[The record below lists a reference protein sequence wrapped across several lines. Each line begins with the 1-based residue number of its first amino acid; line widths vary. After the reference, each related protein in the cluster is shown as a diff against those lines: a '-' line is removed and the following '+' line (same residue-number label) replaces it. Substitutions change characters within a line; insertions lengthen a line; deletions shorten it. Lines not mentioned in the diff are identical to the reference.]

1 MALPRCIPVLLLQN
15 GGLVK
20 TVQFKNPKYIG
31 DPLNA
36 IRIFN
41 EKEVDELVFLDID
54 ASVEGTPIRIK
65 LLKEIAEEC
74 FMPLAYGGGIKT
86 IEDIRQVIQIG
97 IEKVIIG
104 SEVIGNPEFLKQAI
118 HEFGSSS
125 ICVSLDIEKAASG
138 EYQIYTKS
146 GTEATSLDPIDFAK
160 KMDQSGVGELFIYSI
175 DRDGTRKGYDLD
187 LIQAIRKAVKIP
199 IIACGGAGTIDD
211 LCQAVEAGA
220 SAVAAGSMFVFHGK
234 HQAVLISYPDKEAL
248 KRIYSTIQRN

>member
-20 TVQFKNPKYIG
+20 TIRFKDPRYIG

-54 ASVEGTPIRIK
+54 ASVKGTPIPIK

-86 IEDIRQVIQIG
+86 IEDIRRVIQIG

-104 SEVIGNPEFLKQAI
+104 SEVIGNREFLKQAI

-125 ICVSLDIEKAASG
+125 ICVSIDVEKTASG
-138 EYQIYTKS
+138 DYKVYSKS
-146 GTEATSLDPIDFAK
+146 GTESSGLDPIDFAQK
-160 KMDQSGVGELFIYSI
+160 LDELGVGELFIYSV
-175 DRDGTRKGYDLD
+175 DRDGTRTGYDLD
-187 LIQAIRKAVKIP
+187 LIRAIRKAVKIP

-211 LCQAVEAGA
+211 LCLAIEAGA
-220 SAVAAGSMFVFHGK
+220 SAVAAGSLFVFHGK
-234 HQAVLISYPDKEAL
+234 HQAVLISYPDKGAL

>member
-20 TVQFKNPKYIG
+20 TVQFKNPKYVG

-54 ASVEGTPIRIK
+54 ASVKGTSIQLK

-104 SEVIGNPEFLKQAI
+104 SEILENPEFLNQAI
-118 HEFGSSS
+118 REFGSSS
-125 ICVSLDIEKAASG
+125 ICVSLDIEKTAPG
-138 EYQIYTKS
+138 EYRIYTRS
-146 GTEATSLDPIDFAK
+146 GTKATGMDPVDFAQK
-160 KMDQSGVGELFIYSI
+160 LDQSGVGELFIYSI

-187 LIQAIRKAVKIP
+187 LIRAIRKAVKIP
-199 IIACGGAGTIDD
+199 VIACGGAGSIDD

-220 SAVAAGSMFVFHGK
+220 SAVAAGSLFVFHGK
-234 HQAVLISYPDKEAL
+234 HQAVLISYPDKQAL